1 MFAGFAWESQ
11 DFTRHITCSVQ
22 LSSCSFNLYAH
33 VSDAGHN
40 LTLHV
45 MSDSD
50 MKRVAFLQELFS
62 YPEMI
67 LKVAHTLS
75 SHYAFA
81 VEKLA
86 VESVGLLLATRV
98 DGLVYDE
105 RDALKGVT
113 VVDAQSK
120 PHGVVA
126 VLGQGATSYDRT
138 STLSHPDTKV

>member
-1 MFAGFAWESQ
+1 MFAGLARRVRILPVTSL
-11 DFTRHITCSVQ
+11 VQ
-22 LSSCSFNLYAH
+22 FSCHRVLSISMPTSAMP
-33 VSDAGHN
+33 GHN

-126 VLGQGATSYDRT
+126 VLGQGGN
-138 STLSHPDTKV
+138 VI